1 MKAFDV
7 SLIIVIKK
15 VNQIK
20 SVWLLF
26 HDFRLAE
33 EDELGFEENDIITNV
48 QKVFRIFSF
57 LFLSSWTKF
66 SLLIFR
72 CMMNGGLEESVKDPA
87 YFLPITL
94 KKSSDTKKTNKT
106 LFLFCL
112 NLKKKCVHLYI
123 FLSY

>member
-1 MKAFDV
+1 
-7 SLIIVIKK
+7 
-15 VNQIK
+15 
-20 SVWLLF
+20 
-26 HDFRLAE
+26 
-33 EDELGFEENDIITNV
+33 
-48 QKVFRIFSF
+48 
-57 LFLSSWTKF
+57 
-66 SLLIFR
+66 
-72 CMMNGGLEESVKDPA
+72 MNGGLEESVKDPA